1 MKYRY
6 SQIINA
12 LNWLTVFIIMIIMI
26 LSVYYFFSKDLAL
39 LRKNTIMSFAL
50 YFAMVIGYNKE
61 YRERYME
68 LKNDYAVINSFRIAR
83 KVRSFNINYED
94 IISIDTK
101 SLPVIGVYAF
111 IIKAKN
117 IPWKIRITWRMCKF
131 KELAAILYKKTAAT
145 NETEYIDIK
154 FKEMAEKFYEK

>member
-6 SQIINA
+6 SQIISA
-12 LNWLTVFIIMIIMI
+12 LNWLTSFAIVSIFNIVLYAFIFH
-26 LSVYYFFSKDLAL
+26 SYSTF
-39 LRKNTIMSFAL
+39 RKNVIISIVM
-50 YFAMVIGYNKE
+50 YIAMVIGYNKE
-61 YRERYME
+61 YRERYVE
-68 LKNDYAVINSFRIAR
+68 LKDDYAVINSFRIAR